1 MLSWDACTCTCSFL
15 LQARA
20 QQRILSNVCVLRD
33 KDCLRFNSSPGYS
46 GCCIL
51 CHHLLYVWYD
61 NYYCHYYARF
71 TIYTLHEFKTF
82 PCVVGLQEEAGKFF
96 FFLLTLV
103 LVSLTSASIG
113 FAIGAGISIYGI
125 ANILIA
131 LSFVMQMVTSLK

>member
-1 MLSWDACTCTCSFL
+1 MVF
-15 LQARA
+15 
-20 QQRILSNVCVLRD
+20 
-33 KDCLRFNSSPGYS
+33 
-46 GCCIL
+46 
-51 CHHLLYVWYD
+51 
-61 NYYCHYYARF
+61 
-71 TIYTLHEFKTF
+71 
-82 PCVVGLQEEAGKFF
+82 VGLQEEAGKFF